1 MEQVALERSG
11 RVSGWCAT
19 MRYVPDHREL
29 VAYFK
34 AIANGD
40 DLPIMLY
47 NNPVDY
53 KTLITLDAFEDLTQC
68 SNIMAVKEST
78 RCYQPYPDAGID
90 LVTGTKFLWCRY
102 IDL

>member
-1 MEQVALERSG
+1 MVLPP
-11 RVSGWCAT
+11 

-34 AIANGD
+34 AIANST

-78 RCYQPYPDAGID
+78 RDVTNLIGCGID
-90 LVTGTKFLWCRY
+90 LVTGTKFFVVS
-102 IDL
+102 IH